1 MPTRCLGSSTTP
13 GYRGPVFARLLI
25 SLNGAVSPKCK
36 SKPAIHLIAPIG
48 PPKRPTGHGPDFNE
62 SEPESR
68 QCRDRDGLDIG
79 PAPESDWRRELQA
92 LKGSRQPQVGA
103 MCPGNRSRTG
113 RRVTPQGLPS
123 L

>member
-1 MPTRCLGSSTTP
+1 M
-13 GYRGPVFARLLI
+13 FARSFYLI
-25 SLNGAVSPKCK
+25 ERARISPKCK
-36 SKPAIHLIAPIG
+36 SEPALHLIAPIG

-103 MCPGNRSRTG
+103 HVSKEIDHEPADG
-113 RRVTPQGLPS
+113 
-123 L
+123 